1 MARVRVEVPVE
12 EKPAPI
18 DQPMSHAAHNSAGG
32 KPTKRHSNNKLVII
46 VLIIA
51 GAIFV
56 ANLIND
62 RNRLQQQ
69 LNDTKGEISG
79 SQQVKDI
86 VNRLASSVELPSDET
101 PQMRTIEDAAK
112 FTEQN
117 PSLGDIKNGDVLL
130 FFEKSKKVVVYRP
143 STKKAIVVVTLA
155 EPAAAQPQSDNTG
168 QNR

>member
-1 MARVRVEVPVE
+1 MARVRIEVPVE
-12 EKPAPI
+12 DKFAPKHPPA
-18 DQPMSHAAHNSAGG
+18 QTLSAQGSDSSRPPRH
-32 KPTKRHSNNKLVII
+32 KNYKRLALII
-46 VLIIA
+46 VTII
-51 GAIFV
+51 GIVFI

-69 LNDTKGEISG
+69 LNDTKGGATG
-79 SQQVKDI
+79 SQQAEDI
-86 VNRLASSVELPSDET
+86 VKRLTGSVELPSDET

-130 FFEKSKKVVVYRP
+130 FFEKSKRVVVYRP

-155 EPAAAQPQSDNTG
+155 EPATSQPESN
-168 QNR
+168 